1 MMPKFYFLSTGIID
15 LQYFYSQ
22 GTKAKNL
29 EYYVI
34 HIIIH
39 IYRMEFG
46 NQNNNTYILNIT
58 SRFDE
63 ICDETTCHTLGVVPQ
78 LLEEVYL
85 PYDLSCPS
93 VGRLYGQSV
102 DRSVII
108 YLKGAKLHFHGPIGA
123 LVNDIFQLSYNSLK
137 LPR

>member
-29 EYYVI
+29 ECYVYI
-34 HIIIH
+34 FIEWNLEIRMIIH
-39 IYRMEFG
+39 
-46 NQNNNTYILNIT
+46 TYILNIT

-123 LVNDIFQLSYNSLK
+123 LVDDIFQLSYNSLK